1 MRIVFCDDDTAVMDK
16 LEKYL
21 RAYFSENK
29 LKQPEYDSLESPVQ
43 ALKFLF

>member
-1 MRIVFCDDDTAVMDK
+1 MSTMRIVFCDDDTAVMDK

-29 LKQPEYDSLESPVQ
+29 LKQPEYEAFTSGE
-43 ALKFLF
+43 